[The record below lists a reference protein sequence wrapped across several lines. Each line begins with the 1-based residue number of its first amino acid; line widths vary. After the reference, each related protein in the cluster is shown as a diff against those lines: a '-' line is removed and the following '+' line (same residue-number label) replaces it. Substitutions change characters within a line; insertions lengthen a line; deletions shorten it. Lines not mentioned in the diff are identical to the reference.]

1 MGTRSNTIIYDED
14 VQILNLYRQHDGY
27 IEGHGA
33 ELLAFLEPMTI
44 VNGFTMGLTNI
55 ANGAGC
61 LAAQMVAHFK
71 VGVGGFYIQPPIVG
85 GEFDNDYTYA
95 IVVKDDA
102 ILLTVF
108 EWDENIFSGTIP
120 EYRKFIAASLEVP
133 VPFNEYHT
141 NHTHLGGA
149 E

>member
-1 MGTRSNTIIYDED
+1 MGTRSNTVIYDDD
-14 VQILNLYRQHDGY
+14 VQILNMYRQHDGY
-27 IEGHGA
+27 LIGHGA

-44 VNGFTMGLTNI
+44 VNGFTMGATNI

-71 VGVGGFYIQPPIVG
+71 VRVGGIYIQSRM
-85 GEFDNDYTYA
+85 GELENDYTYDV
-95 IVVKDDA
+95 VVKDDV

-108 EWDENIFSGTIP
+108 DFEEIIFSGTIP
-120 EYRKFIAASLEVP
+120 EFKQFIK
-133 VPFNEYHT
+133 EYT
-141 NHTHLGGA
+141 

>member
-1 MGTRSNTIIYDED
+1 MGTRSNTVIYDDD

-27 IEGHGA
+27 LSGHGA

-44 VNGFTMGLTNI
+44 VNGFTMGATNI

-71 VGVGGFYIQPPIVG
+71 VRVGGIYIQPPM
-85 GEFDNDYTYA
+85 GELENDYTYDV
-95 IVVKDDA
+95 VVKDDV

-108 EWDENIFSGTIP
+108 DFEEIIFSGTIP
-120 EYRKFIAASLEVP
+120 EFKQFIE
-133 VPFNEYHT
+133 
-141 NHTHLGGA
+141 GM
-149 E
+149 